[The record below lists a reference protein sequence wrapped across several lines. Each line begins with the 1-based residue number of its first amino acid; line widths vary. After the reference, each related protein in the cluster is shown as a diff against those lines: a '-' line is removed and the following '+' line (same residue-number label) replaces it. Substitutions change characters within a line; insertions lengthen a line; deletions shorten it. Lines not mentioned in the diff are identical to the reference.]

1 MITQE
6 ENKTPVYMTVR
17 QIAEDPAFCFSIPM
31 LRYYLHQSHRNGL
44 KSAIRRI
51 GARKIL
57 IRRDLFIEWI
67 EKQARK

>member
-1 MITQE
+1 MTTQE

-17 QIAEDPAFCFSIPM
+17 QIAEDHAFCFTVPM
-31 LRYYLHQSHRNGL
+31 LRYYILHAHRNGL

-51 GARKIL
+51 GAKKVVL
-57 IRRDLFIEWI
+57 RRDLFIDWI